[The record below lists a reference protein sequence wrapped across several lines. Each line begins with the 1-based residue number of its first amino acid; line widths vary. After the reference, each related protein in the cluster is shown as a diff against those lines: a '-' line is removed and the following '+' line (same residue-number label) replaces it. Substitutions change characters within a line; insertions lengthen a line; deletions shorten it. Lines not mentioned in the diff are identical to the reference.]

1 MRAIIDT
8 NVLVAANGR
17 NCPQVTP
24 QCRLI
29 SSQYLHNFQKQ
40 GIIVIDNRWLILN
53 EYKNNVNEKGQPGIG
68 DEFLLWVLR
77 NQANIKHCE
86 KVTIHSIPSQDKNEF
101 EEFPSDPELEKFDR
115 SDRKFVAVALA
126 SSDPPPIVISVDSDW
141 LECYEPLVKN
151 GIKIQFLCPDVVTPP

>member
-17 NCPQVTP
+17 NCLQATSEC
-24 QCRLI
+24 QSNSRR
-29 SSQYLHNFQKQ
+29 YLHNFQKQ

-53 EYKNNVNEKGQPGIG
+53 EYTNNVNEKGQPGIG
-68 DEFLLWVLR
+68 DKFLLWILR

-86 KVTIHSIPSQDKNEF
+86 QVTIHSIPSHDKNEF
-101 EEFPSDPELEKFDR
+101 EEFPSDPDLEKFDR

-126 SSDPPPIVISVDSDW
+126 SINRPPIIVAVDRGW
-141 LECYEPLVKN
+141 NRCHEPLVKN
-151 GIKIQFLCPDVVTPP
+151 GIKVQFLCPDVVTPP